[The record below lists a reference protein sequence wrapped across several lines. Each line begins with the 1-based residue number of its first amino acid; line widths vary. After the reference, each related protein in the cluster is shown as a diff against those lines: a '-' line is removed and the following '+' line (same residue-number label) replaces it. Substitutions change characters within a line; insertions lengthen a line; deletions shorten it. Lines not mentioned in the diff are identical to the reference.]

1 MRGASQSELVN
12 LVHGL
17 LQGAGTVGLAELV
30 NGLLRKRRAQMG
42 HLLVAWVSSG
52 RRRSRIKSLRLPTL
66 YLDAAT
72 YKSEPLAKC
81 PLE

>member
-1 MRGASQSELVN
+1 MRGASHSENVD

-17 LQGAGTVGLAELV
+17 LQGAGLDGLAELV

-52 RRRSRIKSLRLPTL
+52 RRRSRIKSLGYQL
-66 YLDAAT
+66 
-72 YKSEPLAKC
+72 C
-81 PLE
+81 I